1 MKTRLINVIFYL
13 AIFLMAVNTFYLA
26 RVGINEDDSIFLQFA
41 SLIGL
46 GLLAFGMLYQGKLN
60 KRE

>member
-1 MKTRLINVIFYL
+1 MKARLINVIFYL

>member
-1 MKTRLINVIFYL
+1 
-13 AIFLMAVNTFYLA
+13 MAVNSFYLA
-26 RVGINEDDSIFLQFA
+26 RVGINEDDPIFLQFA

-60 KRE
+60 KRK